1 MSELR
6 KIFYLIFL
14 LASNLMASGC
24 ATVLNSKITKAKL
37 VSVPPGASVVV
48 GEGLATCT
56 APCVI
61 KLETEPSLPMIANLE
76 GHGEYRGKLTRR
88 IAASF
93 WFNFWPALAGPYG
106 LPIVGVGM
114 AIDYLTGNIWTWRN
128 LKFKMPAI
136 GEEEEEEEVEAPAA
150 EKIVEEPV
158 VLSPSKPAIVSDL
171 PTTAAKP
178 KKGSEVS
185 SPDGIRGKF
194 PKVLVGRRIE
204 WFFGSQNSGEL
215 ELHIECA
222 YQLLEN
228 HQGGEEFSLDD
239 AVKLANGQHKEP
251 CGI

>member
-1 MSELR
+1 MSQPR

-24 ATVLNSKITKAKL
+24 ATVLNSKITKSKL

-48 GEGLATCT
+48 GDGLATCK
-56 APCVI
+56 APCEI
-61 KLETEPSLPMIANLE
+61 KLKTEESLPFTANLE
-76 GHGEYRGKLTRR
+76 GYGQYRGKLTRR

-93 WFNFWPALAGPYG
+93 WFNFWAVLAGPIG
-106 LPIVGVGM
+106 LPVVGAGM
-114 AIDYLTGNIWTWRN
+114 ATDYLTGNIWTWRN

-136 GEEEEEEEVEAPAA
+136 GEEEKEEDVAPAV
-150 EKIVEEPV
+150 EKIVEEPL
-158 VLSPSKPAIVSDL
+158 VLSPSKPAMSSDL
-171 PTTAAKP
+171 PTMTAQP
-178 KKGSEVS
+178 PKGSEVS
-185 SPDGIRGKF
+185 SPGGIRGRF